1 MKEATKKTETKE
13 KAKKVASKTNK
24 EKSPIKKETTLKE
37 EKIKKEN
44 KVEKVSKEEKKIA
57 KEKIDKES
65 IAPKTSQEIGKKEA
79 ILDKEPIKK
88 RYNTNTS
95 SSKNWGII
103 YIYSSYNNTHL
114 HVTDITGSE
123 TLVKVTGG
131 MVTKSDRLKASP
143 NIAMAVAKQV
153 SEGCHS
159 KGITSLYVKLRAV
172 GGHNGPSTP
181 GPGAQAAI
189 KMLTRYG
196 IKLGRIED
204 ITPIP
209 HDSCRRKGGKRGRRV

>member
-1 MKEATKKTETKE
+1 MAEAKITEKKETKKAAAKSEVKE
-13 KAKKVASKTNK
+13 KAPKKKKVEVKV
-24 EKSPIKKETTLKE
+24 E
-37 EKIKKEN
+37 EKPTKDEVKVAKE
-44 KVEKVSKEEKKIA
+44 KVEKQTEE
-57 KEKIDKES
+57 
-65 IAPKTSQEIGKKEA
+65 PKTSDQIAKKEA
-79 ILDKEPIKK
+79 ILDKKPVKK
-88 RYNTNTS
+88 KATTTS
-95 SSKNWGII
+95 GNWGIVH
-103 YIYSSYNNTHL
+103 IYSSYNNTHL
-114 HVTDITGSE
+114 HVTDVTGSE

-159 KGITSLYVKLRAV
+159 KGVDSLYVKLRAV
-172 GGHNGPSTP
+172 GGQNGPNTP

-204 ITPIP
+204 VTPIP
-209 HDSCRRKGGKRGRRV
+209 HDSCKRKGGKRGRRV